1 MKTTATNRKVR
12 ELLTQLREG
21 KLIPRPDFQRRLVW
35 SNRDKSAFLDTVLLN
50 YPFPEVYVAAGEV
63 DVETGEGKELLVDGQ
78 QRLTTLRQYFTAS
91 PDLVLYG
98 NVKPY
103 AELTKEQKEGFLQYD
118 VVVRDLGLVDIEI
131 LRGVFQR
138 INATRYALN
147 AMEIHNSRFEGAF
160 KAFGEEFAQRP
171 FFDNHRVFSASEV
184 RRMQDVRFALTL
196 GVTALSTYFNRD
208 DELEE
213 YLRRYNDE
221 FPGRQD
227 LDRELDIVLE
237 FIDAM
242 DHPPTSRLWKKADLF
257 TAAVELHTV
266 RFKRQKVIKPAA
278 IAQVLLDFYSK
289 VDNVELRGEP
299 DSAPSRYYKAA
310 LQATNDRSSRVS
322 RGEILRSLF
331 EATAAVAQPSGQ

>member
-12 ELLTQLREG
+12 ELLTHLREG
-21 KLIPRPDFQRRLVW
+21 RLIPRPDFQRRLVW
-35 SNRDKSAFLDTVLLN
+35 NNRDKSAFLETVLLN

-98 NVKPY
+98 GVKPY
-103 AELTKEQKEGFLQYD
+103 AELTKEQKENFLQYD

-131 LRGVFQR
+131 LRAVFQR

-147 AMEIHNSRFEGAF
+147 AMEIHNSRFEGEF
-160 KAFGEEFAQRP
+160 KAFGEQFAQRA
-171 FFDNHRVFSASEV
+171 FFENHRVFSASEI

-196 GVTALSTYFNRD
+196 GATALSTYFNRD
-208 DELEE
+208 DELED

-221 FPGRQD
+221 FPARVD
-227 LDRELDIVLE
+227 IERELDTVLE

-242 DHPPTSRLWKKADLF
+242 GVAATSRLWKKADLF
-257 TAAVELHTV
+257 TVVIELHAQIY
-266 RFKRQKVIKPAA
+266 KRQKPITAADVAPALA
-278 IAQVLLDFYSK
+278 DFYSR

-299 DSAPSRYYKAA
+299 DSPPSRYYKAA
-310 LQATNDRSSRVS
+310 LQATNDRSSRVT
-322 RGEILRSLF
+322 RGEILRVVL
-331 EATAAVAQPSGQ
+331 EATVDGG